1 MPGDVTVT
9 LSGFVATT
17 PTLFRSQSGNDFTSF
32 RIAQTRR
39 YLDRERGEW
48 VDGRTLWFTVKAWK
62 NTARNVALSLHK
74 GDPVVVTGRLSL
86 DEWDGPDGPRTS
98 LVVEATALGPDLTL
112 GEARF
117 TRTVHRRDD
126 DATRRTEGG
135 PADAVDGV
143 PPAAAGTL
151 DPSGVPDAA
160 GGVESG
166 AGPGVGGGEPVAGEP
181 VLGGPAL
188 DEPPADDPWA
198 AADVAA
204 ALGGEPGA
212 AGSADDQRVAAASP
226 GAGDSGAA
234 PVGDGPRG
242 ADSPRGTDGP
252 AGARAP
258 RARTARKGNVTAAA

>member
-62 NTARNVALSLHK
+62 NVARNVALSLHK

-86 DEWDGPDGPRTS
+86 DEWDGPEGPRTS

-117 TRTVHRRDD
+117 ARTVHRREDD
-126 DATRRTEGG
+126 GARRSEAAG
-135 PADAVDGV
+135 
-143 PPAAAGTL
+143 AAASGT
-151 DPSGVPDAA
+151 
-160 GGVESG
+160 
-166 AGPGVGGGEPVAGEP
+166 VGGGGGADRGDRAR
-181 VLGGPAL
+181 GGPGTTGHDGTAFDGGPL
-188 DEPPADDPWA
+188 DGRVLDDPWTL
-198 AADVAA
+198 ADAGA
-204 ALGGEPGA
+204 ALASAPDEESEADNGA
-212 AGSADDQRVAAASP
+212 DPETVAGSDSDSHSGSDVDAGT
-226 GAGDSGAA
+226 GALLS
-234 PVGDGPRG
+234 
-242 ADSPRGTDGP
+242 T
-252 AGARAP
+252 
-258 RARTARKGNVTAAA
+258 

>member
-48 VDGRTLWFTVKAWK
+48 VDGLTLWFTVKAWK

-151 DPSGVPDAA
+151 DPTGGPDAA
-160 GGVESG
+160 GGG
-166 AGPGVGGGEPVAGEP
+166 DAGGGPGDGRGEPVPGE
-181 VLGGPAL
+181 PAL
-188 DEPPADDPWA
+188 DEPADDDPWA
-198 AADVAA
+198 AVDVAA

-212 AGSADDQRVAAASP
+212 VGPADDQRVAAASP
-226 GAGDSGAA
+226 ATGDSGAA
-234 PVGDGPRG
+234 PVGNG
-242 ADSPRGTDGP
+242 PRGTDGP

-258 RARTARKGNVTAAA
+258 RARTARKGSATAAA

>member
-62 NTARNVALSLHK
+62 HVARNVALSLHK

-117 TRTVHRRDD
+117 ARTVHRREDD
-126 DATRRTEGG
+126 GARRGEATGRRRVRDRRWRGWGRPLVRRTGRHG
-135 PADAVDGV
+135 ARRHRVRGRAARRARARRPVD
-143 PPAAAGTL
+143 
-151 DPSGVPDAA
+151 
-160 GGVESG
+160 
-166 AGPGVGGGEPVAGEP
+166 
-181 VLGGPAL
+181 
-188 DEPPADDPWA
+188 
-198 AADVAA
+198 
-204 ALGGEPGA
+204 
-212 AGSADDQRVAAASP
+212 
-226 GAGDSGAA
+226 
-234 PVGDGPRG
+234 PRG
-242 ADSPRGTDGP
+242 RRR
-252 AGARAP
+252 GAR
-258 RARTARKGNVTAAA
+258 G

>member
-126 DATRRTEGG
+126 DAARRTEGG
-135 PADAVDGV
+135 PADAVDGA
-143 PPAAAGTL
+143 PPAAASTL
-151 DPSGVPDAA
+151 DPTGESDAA
-160 GGVESG
+160 GGSDAG
-166 AGPGVGGGEPVAGEP
+166 TGPGNGHGEPAPGEP
-181 VLGGPAL
+181 ARE
-188 DEPPADDPWA
+188 EPPADDPWA
-198 AADVAA
+198 TADVAT
-204 ALGGEPGA
+204 ALGGEP
-212 AGSADDQRVAAASP
+212 DAS
-226 GAGDSGAA
+226 
-234 PVGDGPRG
+234 
-242 ADSPRGTDGP
+242 
-252 AGARAP
+252 GARAP
-258 RARTARKGNVTAAA
+258 RARAARKGSATAAA

>member
-62 NTARNVALSLHK
+62 HVARNVALSLHK

-117 TRTVHRRDD
+117 ARTVHRRDD
-126 DATRRTEGG
+126 DGARRAEATGVATSGTTGGEGGVDRSSVGPGATAHDGTGFEGG
-135 PADAVDGV
+135 PPDGRALDDPWTLADADV
-143 PPAAAGTL
+143 AL
-151 DPSGVPDAA
+151 
-160 GGVESG
+160 
-166 AGPGVGGGEPVAGEP
+166 AGEP
-181 VLGGPAL
+181 REESEDVP
-188 DEPPADDPWA
+188 
-198 AADVAA
+198 AADPVTRDEDTPA
-204 ALGGEPGA
+204 EKGA
-212 AGSADDQRVAAASP
+212 PASA
-226 GAGDSGAA
+226 
-234 PVGDGPRG
+234 
-242 ADSPRGTDGP
+242 
-252 AGARAP
+252 
-258 RARTARKGNVTAAA
+258 